1 MADAP
6 SPDSGARAAYVLDDE
21 AGVRAI
27 ILHLLKSNG
36 FAGFEFSSPQPMLEK
51 LASASPAL
59 IVLDFE
65 LGRSDAVE
73 VMGQLAGLK
82 YAGAVLLISGRDEET
97 LGDIRRIGEQQ
108 GLTMLVPLRKPFRSK
123 ELSNRLATLGTDA
136 QTPQNIRQPA

>member
-1 MADAP
+1 
-6 SPDSGARAAYVLDDE
+6 
-21 AGVRAI
+21 
-27 ILHLLKSNG
+27 
-36 FAGFEFSSPQPMLEK
+36 LEK